1 MKLIYIIFQLS
12 VIFGTALAQIVST
25 ASSFAS
31 VSSGGSLL
39 GQDEI
44 NLQSYFDLIP
54 TFGTFTIPSITT
66 SFGTP
71 AATTTQGD
79 FEEIFLVPSSTNQEE
94 STIFVSDSSMSVCA
108 ELSES
113 SDLPR
118 YSLSQSDF
126 ESGTKIIDNAG
137 IYTLSGDIV
146 FNPNSAASLDVDY
159 YSAGDVQPQQYSV
172 YNPKAFGIGFFA
184 AIAVTADDVVI
195 DLNGYS
201 IVQAEEHALHQRFY
215 THIELASSP
224 FIKGQGPHDFGGIQ
238 SANNVCIK
246 NGVLGRS
253 SHGGIHGNNNKNIEV
268 RDLTVKDY
276 ETAGIQFN
284 KGTNILIEDVE
295 LPNTRED
302 VPVVGRFSAARF
314 IRPWINKLVTSGYS
328 ELPK

>member
-1 MKLIYIIFQLS
+1 MKLIYKIFQLS
-12 VIFGTALAQIVST
+12 VIFGTALAQIASR
-25 ASSFAS
+25 ASSFSS

-39 GQDEI
+39 GQDKI
-44 NLQSYFDLIP
+44 NLQSNFNLLP
-54 TFGTFTIPSITT
+54 TFGTFETPSTT
-66 SFGTP
+66 SSFGTP
-71 AATTTQGD
+71 EATT
-79 FEEIFLVPSSTNQEE
+79 NQ
-94 STIFVSDSSMSVCA
+94 DSSINVCA
-108 ELSES
+108 ELQS
-113 SDLPR
+113 SDLPQ